1 MQETVTIIHDK
12 DYGALVCGIGVSDV
26 LYEYALGHYRPNFP
40 VPAIRTRTFNSLYKL
55 GYVSAENNFD
65 VDAVFEY
72 YIKD

>member
-1 MQETVTIIHDK
+1 MQHPNMSDTLI
-12 DYGALVCGIGVSDV
+12 ACCGSLGYM
-26 LYEYALGHYRPNFP
+26 LPYMRGEYPAHYP

-55 GYVSAENNFD
+55 GYTSAENKFD